1 MADRAGDGPFGV
13 ILKCLLFAAEV
24 AQDCCLR
31 VAQQRLPARRI
42 QSYKVQEAGRGCDIS
57 ATVVQMKGGKHL
69 CLPHPEGHLWV
80 QRVMKMVDQREENQ
94 QQ

>member
-1 MADRAGDGPFGV
+1 MDPKV
-13 ILKCLLFAAEV
+13 CVLLLLLCAALCSAEV